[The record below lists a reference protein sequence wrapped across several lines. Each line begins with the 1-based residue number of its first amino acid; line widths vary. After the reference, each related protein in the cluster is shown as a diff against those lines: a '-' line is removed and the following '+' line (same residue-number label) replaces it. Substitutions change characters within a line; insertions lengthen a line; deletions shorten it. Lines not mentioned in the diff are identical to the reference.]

1 MSLKS
6 DSKSLEVES
15 LKKTVATLTKQNK
28 VLEERLDKLKVS
40 KAHPRIKVGR
50 GRGRKKGDF
59 VRCLAGDIHGM
70 KHDPAAVKAWLQD
83 VKTVDPDEVVILGDY
98 IDCGGFLSEY
108 KAQNWVDAYGYSYEE
123 DIEATNAI
131 LDKLQEVAPR
141 ASIEII
147 EGNHEDRV
155 ERWAITQNLGSRRD
169 ANMLLKAISPE
180 YLCHL
185 KERGIKYYRRGEI
198 HNVPNEPGWV
208 RKGRVLMTHRAGT
221 SKNAAAQSVQAA
233 GASVFYADTH
243 RADSSWIKTPGGGQ
257 HGAWNF
263 GCLCQS
269 GRPLWA
275 KANFS
280 HWTQG
285 HGVQFVSRNENF
297 LVVPVPII
305 DGQSFLK
312 PLLEQKS

>member
-1 MSLKS
+1 MSLEKELDSATNDDLKS
-6 DSKSLEVES
+6 QLLSLRKENQLLGRRLEKLSKQKSHPKV
-15 LKKTVATLTKQNK
+15 KVATS
-28 VLEERLDKLKVS
+28 RS
-40 KAHPRIKVGR
+40 
-50 GRGRKKGDF
+50 RKKGDF

-70 KHDPAAVKAWLQD
+70 KHDPLAVAAWLSD
-83 VKTVDPDEVVILGDY
+83 IKTLDPDEVIILGDY

-123 DIEATNAI
+123 DVAATNAI
-131 LDKLQEVAPR
+131 LDALQTAAPR
-141 ASIEII
+141 AKIEII

-155 ERWAITQNLGSRRD
+155 ERWAITKNPGSRRD
-169 ANMLLKAISPE
+169 ANMLLKAVSPE
-180 YLCHL
+180 FLCNL
-185 KERGIKYYRRGEI
+185 KGRGIKYYRRGEI
-198 HNVPNEPGWV
+198 HNVPNEPGWI
-208 RKGRVLMTHRAGT
+208 RKGKVLMTHRAGT
-221 SKNAAAQSVQAA
+221 SRHAAAQSVSQA

-243 RADSSWIKTPGGGQ
+243 RADTAWIKTPGGGQ

-263 GCLCQS
+263 GCLCQA

-275 KANFS
+275 RANFS

-305 DGQSFLK
+305 DGKSLLL
-312 PLLEQKS
+312 PLLKK